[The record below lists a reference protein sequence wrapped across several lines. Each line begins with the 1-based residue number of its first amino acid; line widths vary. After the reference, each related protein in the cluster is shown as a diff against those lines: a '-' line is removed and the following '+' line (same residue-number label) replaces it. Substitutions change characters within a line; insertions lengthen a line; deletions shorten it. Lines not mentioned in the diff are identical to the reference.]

1 MPGSRLAL
9 AIGGFWLVIVL
20 AVVAESFFEQS
31 QGALGLEAHVMREA
45 RVGLAIQGSASDAV
59 EHGAMHAQSEALP
72 SPATRGQRHV
82 RPARAAGH
90 AAYLT
95 QLLSALASLR
105 SAPSHESP
113 TAKISD

>member
-1 MPGSRLAL
+1 MESAKQPIDDRGAHRCVAL
-9 AIGGFWLVIVL
+9 
-20 AVVAESFFEQS
+20 
-31 QGALGLEAHVMREA
+31 HV
-45 RVGLAIQGSASDAV
+45 
-59 EHGAMHAQSEALP
+59 QSEALP
-72 SPATRGQRHV
+72 SPATRGRRHV